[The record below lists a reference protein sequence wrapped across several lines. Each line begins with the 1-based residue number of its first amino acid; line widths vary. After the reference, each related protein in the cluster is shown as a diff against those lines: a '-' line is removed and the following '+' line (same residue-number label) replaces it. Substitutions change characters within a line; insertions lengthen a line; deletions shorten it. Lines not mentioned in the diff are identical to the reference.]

1 MHGDQAS
8 SSSGGRKGRL
18 DHNVLAYYRETLR
31 NLDEMRSPSWG
42 NPDDYE
48 QLLSTAFDS
57 LAREGRQLAQ
67 NQTGSRLAES
77 LINLA
82 DWPRLARLLNNFATN
97 WPAVVGDRFAHRVLQ
112 TAIRRYLTLRLE
124 GRGEAD
130 AAGSTDD
137 DGAVDGEPSP
147 VESDPSRLWGTFAAH
162 MRLHYPEY
170 LEHPYACHTLRSYL
184 LLIGGVLVSANPTA
198 PSGSSFNKHDSYDP
212 SSSVLV
218 DPPLE
223 FDGISLTEELDGLCS
238 RFLENKHV
246 LSLIDS
252 EVTGPF
258 LQVLM
263 LVLKLRL
270 PKRFRKFIKHLNK
283 ASGLLDAT
291 CEIEALGEKYS
302 VPSLLCS
309 STGCYFLEQLVSLLS
324 PKQLRK
330 FASAHIAGK
339 EAALAL
345 HPSANFVLQRLATA
359 DPPPGDWLAKLVASA
374 VGDSPGAGWLS
385 EAMRQSPGRQQQL
398 LVVLAR
404 QCRAAQPLPQDE
416 ARRLQA
422 QLMRKFDS
430 IAASSCKSADS
441 SSALF
446 DTVAAVGAGADG
458 GVGVAGGQLLEELLR
473 FADTKL
479 LCTSLMHSQP
489 LRLALLCRCPRG
501 NRVFEACLSSSTV
514 PADIKLGLCDR
525 LLDNLAELSCD
536 KHGSR
541 VLDAFWAVG
550 DHRLRERVA
559 RQLAA
564 GGRAALERLRL
575 DRFGRFACQKFAPEL
590 LAARPGD
597 WKRLQQRLDEAQKQ
611 KQKQQDQPKRPREDV
626 TAAEAEDSQQPKSKK
641 RHKMWPNKQKKPPAK
656 SQ

>member
-1 MHGDQAS
+1 MYSAAVKLNTDCLTETHRIEMHGDQAS

-82 DWPRLARLLNNFATN
+82 DWPG
-97 WPAVVGDRFAHRVLQ
+97 WPACSTTSPPTGLQ
-112 TAIRRYLTLRLE
+112 LLAT

-130 AAGSTDD
+130 AAGSADD
-137 DGAVDGEPSP
+137 DGAVDGEPLS

-246 LSLIDS
+246 L
-252 EVTGPF
+252 
-258 LQVLM
+258 
-263 LVLKLRL
+263 
-270 PKRFRKFIKHLNK
+270 
-283 ASGLLDAT
+283 
-291 CEIEALGEKYS
+291 

-398 LVVLAR
+398 
-404 QCRAAQPLPQDE
+404 
-416 ARRLQA
+416 
-422 QLMRKFDS
+422 
-430 IAASSCKSADS
+430 
-441 SSALF
+441 
-446 DTVAAVGAGADG
+446 
-458 GVGVAGGQLLEELLR
+458 
-473 FADTKL
+473 
-479 LCTSLMHSQP
+479 
-489 LRLALLCRCPRG
+489 
-501 NRVFEACLSSSTV
+501 
-514 PADIKLGLCDR
+514 
-525 LLDNLAELSCD
+525 
-536 KHGSR
+536 
-541 VLDAFWAVG
+541 
-550 DHRLRERVA
+550 
-559 RQLAA
+559 
-564 GGRAALERLRL
+564 
-575 DRFGRFACQKFAPEL
+575 
-590 LAARPGD
+590 
-597 WKRLQQRLDEAQKQ
+597 
-611 KQKQQDQPKRPREDV
+611 
-626 TAAEAEDSQQPKSKK
+626 
-641 RHKMWPNKQKKPPAK
+641 
-656 SQ
+656 